1 MLKSHGMRP
10 LLELSAK
17 NYKSLRAVT
26 VRLGP
31 LNVLVGPNG
40 SGKTNLL
47 DLIQFLG
54 DSVREDLGPALDKR
68 GGLEQVCF
76 RGRDAAS
83 PPFGPRIRIHVKA
96 NVTTHSHED
105 APDEYVL
112 NISSVGGKRVRTREG
127 SGTQP
132 RYIVRRSEQFT
143 FKRVKGRGRR
153 ITINGSKVD
162 LSETRGEKIT
172 TKSGP
177 SLRSDSL
184 GLSTLPRLAASSG
197 GDEVRKV
204 AELFSTFRV
213 FDVDTR
219 AARLPSPVN
228 SAPTLQAD
236 ASNLAAFLN
245 YLSQDEERFE
255 RLQEDARAIVPG
267 LVRIHFR
274 KVAGA
279 EEAVAVELE
288 ESGLRGHTSL
298 AEASFGTVRALALLA
313 LLYDPQPP
321 MLTCVEEIDHG
332 FHPYVFD
339 RLVERLRMASERTQL
354 LIATHSPSLVNRLS
368 ADELIVCERDT
379 ATGASII
386 PAADPEDVRAME
398 ERADGRMGL
407 GELWFT
413 GSLGGVPR

>member
-1 MLKSHGMRP
+1 MVKSHGMRP
-10 LLELSAK
+10 LLELSVK
-17 NYKSLRAVT
+17 NYKSLRNVT

-40 SGKTNLL
+40 SGKSNLL
-47 DLIQFLG
+47 DLLQFLG
-54 DSVREDLGPALDKR
+54 DSVREDLRPALDKR
-68 GGLEQVCF
+68 GGLWRVQF
-76 RGRDAAS
+76 RGENTAS
-83 PPFGPRIRIHVKA
+83 SPADPRIRVHVKA
-96 NVTTHSHED
+96 KVTAHSHED

-112 NISSVGGKRVRTREG
+112 SISGMRGRIRAPEGTRIGLILKRN
-127 SGTQP
+127 
-132 RYIVRRSEQFT
+132 EQFT

-153 ITINGSKVD
+153 ITISGSKVD
-162 LSETRGEKIT
+162 LRETHGEKTT

-213 FDVDTR
+213 FDVDAR
-219 AARLPSPVN
+219 AARLPSAV
-228 SAPTLQAD
+228 SATPTLQAD

-245 YLSQDEERFE
+245 YLRQDEENFE
-255 RLQEDARAIVPG
+255 RLQDDARVIVPG

-274 KVAGA
+274 NVGGA
-279 EEAVAVELE
+279 EEAVAIELE
-288 ESGLRGHTSL
+288 ESGLRGRTTL
-298 AEASFGTVRALALLA
+298 AEASFGTVRALAFLA

-321 MLTCVEEIDHG
+321 QLTCVEEIDHG

-339 RLVERLRMASERTQL
+339 RLVDLLRAASKRTQF

-368 ADELIVCERDT
+368 ADELIVCERNT
-379 ATGASII
+379 ETGESVI

-398 ERADGRMGL
+398 ERANGRMGL